1 MLQLPVR
8 IREELW
14 DERKEE
20 FIPPVYQTIQLEHSL
35 VSISQWESRWNKPF
49 LTKEDKTSEE
59 ILDYIK
65 CMTVTE
71 NVDPTIYDKLTEND
85 LRKIYNYINAP
96 MTATT
101 LPPDR
106 SGKRNRERITSE
118 LIYYWMVALTIPFDP
133 CERWHIARLLTLIQV
148 CNIKNTPPK
157 KMNKRDILSRN
168 AALNEARKRKFNTTG

>member
-1 MLQLPVR
+1 MLQLAIRVR
-8 IREELW
+8 DEMW

-35 VSISQWESRWNKPF
+35 ISLSKWESKWCKAF

-71 NVDPTIYDKLTEND
+71 NVNPEIYDRLTESD
-85 LRKIYNYINAP
+85 LRKIYDYINAS
-96 MTATT
+96 MTATI

-106 SGKRNRERITSE
+106 SGKRNREVVTSE
-118 LIYYWMVALTIPFDP
+118 LIYYWMVALQIPFE
-133 CERWHIARLLTLIQV
+133 CQYWHLSRLLTLVQV
-148 CNIKNTPPK
+148 CNVKNTPPK
-157 KMNKRDILSRN
+157 KMSKREIMSRN
-168 AALNEARKRKFNTTG
+168 AALNEARKKKWNTTG